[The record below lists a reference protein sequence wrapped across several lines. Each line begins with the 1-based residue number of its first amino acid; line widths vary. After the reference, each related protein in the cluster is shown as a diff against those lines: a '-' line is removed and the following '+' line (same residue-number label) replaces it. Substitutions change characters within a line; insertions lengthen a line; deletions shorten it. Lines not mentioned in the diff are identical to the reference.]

1 VERQAAADQGVV
13 GGEVVADPVALF
25 EVALLLLVRV
35 EVLHA
40 DVEPAPVAVGLL
52 DGHLGLLL
60 PREGEEAPASAKVRL
75 MSSWSIPWPA
85 R

>member
-1 VERQAAADQGVV
+1 VV
-13 GGEVVADPVALF
+13 GGQVIADPVALL

-40 DVEPAPVAVGLL
+40 DVEPAPVAV
-52 DGHLGLLL
+52 
-60 PREGEEAPASAKVRL
+60 EEAAGLGEGPVDELLVDPVA
-75 MSSWSIPWPA
+75 A